1 MNAGGPPFI
10 NQVLRVE
17 TTLPALSLLEGL
29 QAIEL
34 AFGRERPFRN
44 APRTLDLDLLLMAG
58 ETRTDAVL
66 TLPHPRLHERLFVL
80 MPLAEIDA
88 DLHVPS
94 LGTAATLLTQLLA
107 TEHGQDCR
115 RLV

>member
-1 MNAGGPPFI
+1 M
-10 NQVLRVE
+10 E
-17 TTLPALSLLEGL
+17 TTLPPLSLLEGL

-44 APRTLDLDLLLMAG
+44 APRTLDLDLLLVAG

-88 DLHVPS
+88 DLHVS
-94 LGTAATLLTQLLA
+94 GLGTAATLLAQLMA

-115 RLV
+115 RLA